1 MRRWLWQTPNKLP
14 DPRLINDDLKPT
26 TAEQRTWSKWHIA
39 ALWVGMAV
47 CIPTYMLAGGIMAG
61 GASLGVAILAIAI
74 GNVVVLIPLVL
85 NAHPGTKYGI
95 PFPVLL
101 RSSFGVL
108 GANIPAMMRAV
119 VACGWFGINT
129 FYGGV
134 AIYALADVFLPG
146 SWSLPDVVP
155 GWLGISTGM
164 LVCYLLFWAI
174 QVAIIVRGMESIR
187 KLETWAAPFLIL
199 VGVALFGWA
208 WAKSGSLGVM
218 LGSSGAETQ
227 STSAALAAGINGAVA
242 FWGTLALN
250 IPDFARFAKSQ
261 RDQIVGQ
268 AIALPPTMTLYAFIG
283 AAVTNATVII
293 FGTAIANPVDLTAK
307 IGGPAVALISMFAL
321 GLATLSTNLA
331 ANVVSP
337 ANDISNLAPH
347 KISFRSGAIIAAVFG
362 CVFMPWKLAGDVM
375 NWLGAYG
382 AVLGAVGGV
391 MISDYYLIRK
401 TELVVEELYERN
413 GRYEYSKGFNPIALA
428 ALAAGVGVNL
438 PGMLQ
443 KLGFITTNEFFSD
456 LYSWGWFVAF
466 FVACGAHYA
475 FTRLFSSRSSS
486 R

>member
-1 MRRWLWQTPNKLP
+1 LP
-14 DPRLINDDLKPT
+14 HPHLINDDLKPT
-26 TAEQRTWSKWHIA
+26 TADQRTWSQWHIA

-61 GASLGVAILAIAI
+61 GASLGTAIVAIAI

-108 GANIPAMMRAV
+108 GANIPALMRAV

-129 FYGGV
+129 YFGGI
-134 AIYALADVFLPG
+134 AIYALAGVILPSG
-146 SWSLPDVVP
+146 WSVPEVLPA
-155 GWLGISTGM
+155 WFGISTGM
-164 LVCYLLFWAI
+164 FFCYLLFWAI

-199 VGVALFGWA
+199 IGIALFVWA
-208 WAKSGSLGVM
+208 WVRSGSLGVM
-218 LGSSGAETQ
+218 LGDSGAESQ
-227 STSAALAAGINGAVA
+227 STGAALAAGINGAVA

-250 IPDFARFAKSQ
+250 IPDFARYAKSQ

-293 FGTAIANPVDLTAK
+293 FGTAIGNPIDLTAK
-307 IGGPAVALISMFAL
+307 IGGPLVALISMFAL
-321 GLATLSTNLA
+321 ALATLSTNLA
-331 ANVVSP
+331 ANIVSP

-347 KISFRSGAIIAAVFG
+347 KISFRQGAVIAAVVG
-362 CVFMPWKLAGDVM
+362 CLFLPWKLAGDVM

-401 TELVVEELYERN
+401 TELAVDELYERN
-413 GRYEYSKGFNPIALA
+413 GRYEFQGGFNPIALA
-428 ALAAGVGVNL
+428 ALMIGVAFNI

-443 KLGFITTNEFFSD
+443 KLGFITTSGFFTG
-456 LYSWGWFVAF
+456 LYEWGWFVAF
-466 FVACGAHYA
+466 LVAGAAHFIGTKLIGSKNA
-475 FTRLFSSRSSS
+475 
-486 R
+486 

>member
-1 MRRWLWQTPNKLP
+1 
-14 DPRLINDDLKPT
+14 
-26 TAEQRTWSKWHIA
+26 
-39 ALWVGMAV
+39 
-47 CIPTYMLAGGIMAG
+47 MLAGGIMAG
-61 GASLGVAILAIAI
+61 GASLGTAIAAIAI

-108 GANIPAMMRAV
+108 GANIPALMRAV

-129 FYGGV
+129 YFGGV
-134 AIYALADVFLPG
+134 AIYALAGVILPS
-146 SWSLPDVVP
+146 SWSLPDILP
-155 GWLGISTGM
+155 AWFGIQTGM
-164 LVCYLLFWAI
+164 LICYLVFWGI

-199 VGVALFGWA
+199 IGIALFVWA
-208 WAKSGSLGVM
+208 WVRSGSLSVM
-218 LGSSGAETQ
+218 LGDSGAESQ
-227 STSAALAAGINGAVA
+227 STGAALAAGINGAVA

-250 IPDFARFAKSQ
+250 IPDFARFARSQ
-261 RDQIVGQ
+261 RDQIIGQ

-293 FGTAIANPVDLTAK
+293 FGTAIGNPIDLTAK
-307 IGGPAVALISMFAL
+307 IGGPLVALISMFAL

-331 ANVVSP
+331 ANIVSP

-347 KISFRSGAIIAAVFG
+347 KVSFRKGAVIAAIVG
-362 CVFMPWKLAGDVM
+362 CLFMPWKLAGDVM

-382 AVLGAVGGV
+382 AVLGAVGGI
-391 MISDYYLIRK
+391 MIVDYYLIRN
-401 TELVVEELYERN
+401 TELAVDELYERK
-413 GRYEYSKGFNPIALA
+413 GRYEYQGGFNPIALA
-428 ALAAGVGVNL
+428 ALAIGVGFNI

-443 KLGFITTNEFFSD
+443 TLGFMHANSFFTA

-466 FVACGAHYA
+466 VVAGAAH
-475 FTRLFSSRSSS
+475 FIGTKLFGSKNA
-486 R
+486 